1 MPLTLL
7 ATKLFVPPA
16 RATLIPRPR
25 LFDRMQSGVQGK
37 LTLIAA
43 PAGFGKTTLVS
54 AWHASAGR
62 SAPPLAWVSLDPT
75 DNDPLRFWSYV
86 LAALDTVAPGVVT
99 TALGLLQSPQ
109 PPPMD
114 SILTNLLNAFAQMP
128 GTADQGKGS

>member
-1 MPLTLL
+1 
-7 ATKLFVPPA
+7 
-16 RATLIPRPR
+16 
-25 LFDRMQSGVQGK
+25 MQSGLQGK

-86 LAALDTVAPGVVT
+86 LAALDTVAPGIAT
-99 TALGLLQSPQ
+99 TALVTLQSPQ

-114 SILTNLLNAFAQMP
+114 SILTNVLNAFAQMP
-128 GTADQGKGS
+128 RAAEPR